1 MTDTIDHTQ
10 QKYGKDRLVTLATRP
25 ETIPDAFVG
34 DPVKSRA
41 ESTTVSA
48 TNTLQDFADAIS
60 HTNPTDIDLRSPV
73 MDESEDGLIVREP
86 SWTGDESDA
95 QLLELDHEWIYT
107 EGLVRLDAL
116 QVVALEEGIIDEV
129 TTYPTGTD
137 FHPAIKVLRNRGAS
151 IPQYEWEY
159 SSNGRARF
167 PESIPVLP
175 PEEVPTPLTQGNIVN
190 STESE
195 LTMEAARNRCQ
206 AEIRGAIRRGDPT
219 LVDALPTLGKSYGTI
234 LAAAETG
241 EPITLL
247 TCRGHKEQYEQFE
260 DWADDHELSCRRLP
274 SFFHLCPS
282 APTESPETEIEE
294 QVLDWYARGA
304 EPQTIHDR
312 AVEVLGSS
320 LPCQQD
326 GECPYMSAWD
336 FEPDKFDVLLGYYT
350 HAHVPPAIM
359 GRTVVL
365 DEFPGDAFETTLDTT
380 LPNAITHF
388 LESYED
394 LPFESYTELLEHRD
408 MKARCEAALEWFTAP
423 DDSYA
428 DTIFEDDTAHA
439 AAPLAVYTLLT
450 AVDLGNGWER
460 AWPVGEDDGALDR
473 IGLFDRKNGAVYLLQ
488 PPDIT
493 PARNVIALDGTP
505 TPAMW
510 ELSLGI
516 ELEQRHVLSEAEKRA
531 YIRDAL
537 QHEYIRT
544 TEHLKPYNGAGVSPK
559 KDAAL
564 LTGIRDR
571 HGEKPCLITTQTAE
585 EIYEE
590 KGIVDIVDAYQHYG
604 NLLGSN
610 RFKYRRFGAVIG
622 SNHFGDGFVEKWSAY
637 AGVVAERNGKGSELS
652 YGSFGDKVLRHMYNE
667 TLQAVMRFGRDGE
680 GATVYVHTNAL
691 PDWVPIAAEGRLVKA
706 WSPGAKQVIEAAAGM
721 ESWRTTD
728 LTEHPAVE
736 VGERQIRNI
745 LHDLADRGYV
755 DICKEGRGYRWQ
767 NAGLVN
773 ALDGCTIDE
782 SRVPE
787 IGTSSIYRWDFRKT
801 TE

>member
-1 MTDTIDHTQ
+1 MT
-10 QKYGKDRLVTLATRP
+10 GKTHQSNHRLWEDRLTTLATRP
-25 ETIPDAFVG
+25 ETVPDTIA
-34 DPVKSRA
+34 DNIVKSREEIA
-41 ESTTVSA
+41 EIEA
-48 TNTLQDFADAIS
+48 TNTFQDFADAIR
-60 HTNPTDIDLRSPV
+60 HTNPADIDLHSPV
-73 MDESEDGLIVREP
+73 VDEPEDRLTVREP
-86 SWTGDESDA
+86 SWTGDESEA
-95 QLLELDHEWIYT
+95 QLIELDHGWVST
-107 EGLVRLDAL
+107 NGMVRLDAL
-116 QVVALEEGIIDEV
+116 QVVALEDGIIDDE
-129 TTYPTGTD
+129 TAYPTGTD
-137 FHPAIKVLRNRGAS
+137 FHPAIKALRNRGAP
-151 IPQYEWEY
+151 IPTYEWDCSLGDQTSFSE
-159 SSNGRARF
+159 
-167 PESIPVLP
+167 PIPVLP
-175 PEEVPTPLTQGNIVN
+175 SEKVQTPLADGDIVN
-190 STESE
+190 STEAE
-195 LTMEAARNRCQ
+195 LTMETARNRCQ
-206 AEIRGAIRRGDPT
+206 TEIRGAIRRGEPT
-219 LVDALPTLGKSYGTI
+219 LVDALPTLGKSYGAMF
-234 LAAAETG
+234 AAAATG
-241 EPITLL
+241 EPITIL
-247 TCRGHKEQYEQFE
+247 TCRGHKEQYGQFE
-260 DWADDHELSCRRLP
+260 EWGDDHELSCRRLP
-274 SFFHLCPS
+274 SFFHVCPS

-294 QVLDWYARGA
+294 QIKDWYARGA
-304 EPQTIHDR
+304 DPPTIHDC
-312 AVEVLGSS
+312 AVEVLGTP
-320 LPCQQD
+320 LPCQQG

-336 FEPDKFDVLLGYYT
+336 FEPDEYDVLLGYYT

-408 MKARCEAALEWFTAP
+408 TKARCEAALEWFTAP

-428 DTIFEDDTAHA
+428 DTIFEDDAAHA

-460 AWPVGEDDGALDR
+460 AWPVGEDDRALDQ
-473 IGLFDRKNGAVYLLQ
+473 IGLFDRKNGAVYLLR

-516 ELEQRHVLSEAEKRA
+516 ELETRHVLSEAEKRA

-544 TEHLKPYNGAGVSPK
+544 TEHLKPYNGAGVTPK

-571 HGEKPCLITTQTAE
+571 HGEKPCLITTKTAE
-585 EIYEE
+585 DIYEE

-610 RFKYRRFGAVIG
+610 RFKYRRLGAVIG

-637 AGVVAERNGKGSELS
+637 AGVAAERNGKGRDLS
-652 YGSFGDKVLRHMYNE
+652 YGTFGDKVLRHMYHE

-691 PDWVPIAAEGRLVKA
+691 PDWVPIADEGRLIKV
-706 WSPGAKQVIEAAAGM
+706 WSPGAKQVIEVAAEM
-721 ESWRTTD
+721 ESWRTAE
-728 LTEHPAVE
+728 LVEHSAIKI
-736 VGERQIRNI
+736 GERQIRNV
-745 LHDLADRGYV
+745 LHDLADCGYV
-755 DICKEGRGYRWQ
+755 DISKEGRGYRWQ
-767 NAGLVN
+767 NTGMEN
-773 ALDGCTIDE
+773 ALDERTIDG

-787 IGTSSIYRWDFRKT
+787 IESTNIYKWDFRKT
-801 TE
+801 G